1 MNSVIKASGL
11 LVNLEQRLEK
21 GAAGVFSPRF
31 FVVVVEGWNAMGSWW
46 NPWDIACMNGIFT
59 DPWMVGPLI
68 FYGKCRLK
76 KHPYMDGMG
85 NEILIRLASKGL
97 ESGG

>member
-1 MNSVIKASGL
+1 MNRVFFFRPDRRISGCHLTQVELMNSVIKASGL

-46 NPWDIACMNGIFT
+46 NPWDIACMNGIST

-68 FYGKCRLK
+68 C
-76 KHPYMDGMG
+76 
-85 NEILIRLASKGL
+85 
-97 ESGG
+97 